1 MNTASNSHVVG
12 TVRNLLRVEALG
24 LFALAVA
31 LYFHR
36 GGSALEFALLFLV
49 PDLSLLGYLFG
60 SKVGAFTYNAVHS
73 TIGPI
78 ALGAASVFGLVPAA
92 ALPVALIWAA
102 HVGFDRTLGYGL
114 KYATG
119 FGHTHLGLIGKAGKA
134 VELVSAPSSK
144 AAT

>member
-1 MNTASNSHVVG
+1 MNIQSNSLVTGAVQK
-12 TVRNLLRVEALG
+12 LLRVEAFG

-31 LYFHR
+31 LYFR
-36 GGSALEFALLFLV
+36 SGASALEFALLFLV

-60 SKVGAFTYNAVHS
+60 SKVGALTYNTMHS

-78 ALGAASVFGLVPAA
+78 ALGAASLFGLVPAA

-114 KYATG
+114 KYASA
-119 FGHTHLGLIGKAGKA
+119 FGHTHLGLVGKAAKA
-134 VELVSAPSSK
+134 VELVVSPPK